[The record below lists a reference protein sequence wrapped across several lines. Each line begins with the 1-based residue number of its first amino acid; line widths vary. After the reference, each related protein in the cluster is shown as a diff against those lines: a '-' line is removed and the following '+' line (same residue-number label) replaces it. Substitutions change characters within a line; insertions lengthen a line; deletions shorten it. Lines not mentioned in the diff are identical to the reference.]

1 MAAILGANEFGFGS
15 IAMIAEGC
23 VMARV
28 CHLNSC
34 PVGIA
39 TQKEELRKRFTGT
52 PENVVDFFYYLAQE
66 VRETMAQLGYTNIDD
81 LIGQTQLLKQKD
93 MTLFKASDLN
103 LAVLLNHSEEFR
115 NQDWLKTRSAVA
127 HSNGP

>member
-52 PENVVDFFYYLAQE
+52 PEKVVDFFFYLA
-66 VRETMAQLGYTNIDD
+66 
-81 LIGQTQLLKQKD
+81 
-93 MTLFKASDLN
+93 
-103 LAVLLNHSEEFR
+103 
-115 NQDWLKTRSAVA
+115 
-127 HSNGP
+127 

>member
-1 MAAILGANEFGFGS
+1 VQLRVDGGLRAGWEIVMAAILGANEFGFGS

-66 VRETMAQLGYTNIDD
+66 VRETMAHLGYTNIDD
-81 LIGQTQLLKQKD
+81 LIG
-93 MTLFKASDLN
+93 
-103 LAVLLNHSEEFR
+103 
-115 NQDWLKTRSAVA
+115 
-127 HSNGP
+127 

>member
-93 MTLFKASDLN
+93 MNLFKASDLN

>member
-81 LIGQTQLLKQKD
+81 LIG
-93 MTLFKASDLN
+93 
-103 LAVLLNHSEEFR
+103 
-115 NQDWLKTRSAVA
+115 
-127 HSNGP
+127 